1 MQFTEPDPPQ
11 TRSPETVEERLH
23 RENRELKRQL
33 EELRGPGHSGSPR
46 NLWHPSSTT
55 IWAIFLCAIVLIA
68 VAFFAGY
75 IPLQKRQAVIASEA
89 HDEQQALPRMEVIQ
103 VGRSTRQSG
112 LQLPGNI
119 QPITEAPILARA
131 DGYIE
136 RRTVDIGDRVK
147 AGQMLAQIDAPEL
160 TDQVAQAT
168 ATVRQAQAALEQATA
183 NVQQGR
189 TDMELAR
196 VMAKRSSQL
205 VAKGAVSKQDDDQSQ
220 AQYNSKLAALQ
231 SLEKAI
237 DVQRANIGAAQSNVA
252 RLAQMQSYEK
262 VYAPFDGVIEARHID
277 VGALIDAGSAGGPAR
292 EMFDLAQTGVLRVYA
307 DVPQNNAGTSLDG
320 TSACLEV
327 SQVAGTCLPGTVAR
341 NAGAINAVTRT
352 LRIEVDVPNKDGAV
366 LPGSYG
372 QVRLSVK
379 AAQPGLSL
387 PVNTL
392 LYRPEGLQ
400 VATVDAEH
408 KVLLK
413 TIKPGRDFGTH
424 IEVASGLAATDWVI
438 LNPSDSITNGQAVR
452 DSSSANAGSTAAP
465 ANSAGSRS

>member
-1 MQFTEPDPPQ
+1 MSTQSPQSAPDTPPAPQ
-11 TRSPETVEERLH
+11 RRSGA
-23 RENRELKRQL
+23 
-33 EELRGPGHSGSPR
+33 LRV
-46 NLWHPSSTT
+46 
-55 IWAIFLCAIVLIA
+55 VLIA
-68 VAFFAGY
+68 VGFAVALAVGIVPRLDARAALQQQTAALAVPTVQVTLPTVAPPDQTLVLPGDIEAYQQTPIFARTNGY
-75 IPLQKRQAVIASEA
+75 LKAWYADIGAHVKAGQLLATIDAPEVDAALRQARA
-89 HDEQQALPRMEVIQ
+89 DEQQAQANDQFAQ
-103 VGRSTRQSG
+103 VSATRWQ
-112 LQLPGNI
+112 QLV
-119 QPITEAPILARA
+119 QTHAVSQQ
-131 DGYIE
+131 D
-136 RRTVDIGDRVK
+136 
-147 AGQMLAQIDAPEL
+147 
-160 TDQVAQAT
+160 TDMKDSDAQAKH
-168 ATVRQAQAALEQATA
+168 AAL
-183 NVQQGR
+183 
-189 TDMELAR
+189 L
-196 VMAKRSSQL
+196 
-205 VAKGAVSKQDDDQSQ
+205 
-220 AQYNSKLAALQ
+220 
-231 SLEKAI
+231 
-237 DVQRANIGAAQSNVA
+237 AAQSNVA

-262 VYAPFDGVIEARHID
+262 VYAPFDGVITARNID

-307 DVPQNNAGTSLDG
+307 DVPQNNAGASLDG

-327 SQVAGTCLPGTVAR
+327 SQVPGTCLPGTVAR
-341 NAGAINAVTRT
+341 NAGAMNAVTRT
-352 LRIEVDVPNKDGAV
+352 LRIEIDVPNASGAV

-379 AAQPGLSL
+379 TAQPGLSL

-400 VATVDAEH
+400 VATVDAQH